1 MAEEKKRL
9 DRRTFFRRFLL
20 ASALGAGTAGGGYLL
35 SRPGGEDILPPG
47 GKPLDPE
54 KFRNGLDGKGPVL
67 AVARGGKG
75 GAELTREAVN
85 ALGGMGRFV
94 KPGETVLVKP
104 NVAFDRSPM
113 LGATTSP
120 EVTAQVVRLCLE
132 AGARKVLV
140 ADNPIHKPEGCFWK
154 TGVGPAVE
162 EAGGR
167 VLLPEPSLF
176 KRIPVPG
183 TRVLRAWEVFD
194 QPLREAHRVIGV
206 APVKDHNLCGASMG
220 LKNWY
225 GLLGGRRQQFHQ
237 KIHQVIADFLELLR
251 PTLTIL
257 DGTRVLMAHGP
268 TGGSLSDVRRAHTV
282 AASTDPVAA
291 DAFGWTLLQRKDPPP
306 KYVFLAQERGRGKA
320 DWRSLDPVF
329 REV

>member
-1 MAEEKKRL
+1 MVDKDEVN
-9 DRRTFFRRFLL
+9 RRTFLRRVL
-20 ASALGAGTAGGGYLL
+20 AASTLAAGTAGGGLL
-35 SRPGGEDILPPG
+35 LTRWGGGDFLPPG
-47 GKPLDPE
+47 GRPLDPD
-54 KFRNGLDGKGPVL
+54 KYRRGLEEGPPYL
-67 AVARGGKG
+67 AVARGKKD
-75 GAELTREAVN
+75 GAELTRIALE
-85 ALGGMGRFV
+85 ALGGMQRFV

-132 AGARKVLV
+132 AGAGLVLV

-162 EAGGR
+162 AAGGR
-167 VLLPEPSLF
+167 VLLPSPSAF
-176 KRIPVPG
+176 ERIPVPG
-183 TRVLRAWEVFD
+183 TRVLHTWEVFD
-194 QPLREAHRVIGV
+194 EPLRRADRVIGV

-237 KIHQVIADFLELLR
+237 EIHQVIADFLELLR

-268 TGGSLSDVRRAHTV
+268 TGGSLSDVRRADTV

-306 KYVFLAQERGRGKA
+306 RYIRLAAERGRGKA
-320 DWRSLDPVF
+320 DWSSLDPVF
-329 REV
+329 RKG